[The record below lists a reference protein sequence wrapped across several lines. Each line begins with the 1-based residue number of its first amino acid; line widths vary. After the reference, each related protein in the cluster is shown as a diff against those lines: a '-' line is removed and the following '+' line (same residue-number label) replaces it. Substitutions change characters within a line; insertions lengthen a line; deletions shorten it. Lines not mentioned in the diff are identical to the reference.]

1 MSFIHNNETAHLL
14 TRITNKG
21 RQKIAQGD
29 FNIVYFQVG
38 DSEFDYN
45 FSSLDGTSLTS
56 PAQKIFTP
64 LDKDA
69 TVKYPYKLSESTV
82 TGTTFGN
89 PIQNSEVK
97 VISNYMGPA
106 GFVSAYTGASI
117 VCATSEIN
125 ITKLNGTTLLQVPT
139 GNTFSDA
146 EFITILFDRL
156 VGVDTTIS
164 GYSNSLV
171 FKIVSGTTGAT
182 YDTLT
187 LDRITPNM
195 SAFSGTITV
204 IGNKCDPF
212 LSSVTVDPLVC
223 TPIGP
228 DPEDQQDPWTLSIV
242 WGTKPAG
249 MDVPATIDESL
260 SGYTSNVFA
269 STKEFLGYN
278 TSSGQ
283 TVNSGTTITNTIGE
297 LIVVTPEEQHSLG
310 IVYYDEINSD
320 YEPEKYFKYEDYI
333 GHTET
338 ADIEYFEVYIPFML
352 YHRNT
357 GTTIGARFF
366 MDTVDHYINSTASD
380 TKQNKFKY
388 RYLKDEFG
396 NNVGRVLVHNKT
408 IIFDDQEIVAALEYK
423 SNRRHT
429 LPAPKVNL
437 VPGNMKC
444 GTNLSLIDPLMDG
457 TTGQTMFLSYLFEI
471 TGQTGM
477 TGMHCNYYSKLV
489 GTTTTGDASIQ
500 FGPNEFRY
508 MSSGLTDYTEGF
520 IANKFSILA
529 QMVDTGDQP
538 TTDGWKIIDFTS
550 EIPGHTVGTFIDPVN
565 IRNTMYILDSQ
576 QYDDAI
582 RYDLEDYLGIFP
594 DEPSTLPEF
603 GDKQPFPGSVKLV
616 RSTDIQVMKF
626 MINLPSGEFEST
638 QNPSWTSGK
647 IKRVT
652 EVALLDS
659 NKDVLVISK
668 AGKPIVRSGTQVLEV
683 KLDF

>member
-1 MSFIHNNETAHLL
+1 
-14 TRITNKG
+14 
-21 RQKIAQGD
+21 
-29 FNIVYFQVG
+29 
-38 DSEFDYN
+38 
-45 FSSLDGTSLTS
+45 
-56 PAQKIFTP
+56 
-64 LDKDA
+64 
-69 TVKYPYKLSESTV
+69 
-82 TGTTFGN
+82 
-89 PIQNSEVK
+89 
-97 VISNYMGPA
+97 
-106 GFVSAYTGASI
+106 
-117 VCATSEIN
+117 
-125 ITKLNGTTLLQVPT
+125 
-139 GNTFSDA
+139 
-146 EFITILFDRL
+146 
-156 VGVDTTIS
+156 
-164 GYSNSLV
+164 
-171 FKIVSGTTGAT
+171 
-182 YDTLT
+182 
-187 LDRITPNM
+187 
-195 SAFSGTITV
+195 
-204 IGNKCDPF
+204 
-212 LSSVTVDPLVC
+212 VC

-228 DPEDQQDPWTLSIV
+228 DPEDQQDPWALSIV

-249 MDVPATIDESL
+249 MDVPAVIDESL
-260 SGYTSNVFA
+260 SGYTSNIFS

-283 TVNSGTTITNTIGE
+283 TVNSGTTITNTLGE
-297 LIVVTPEEQHSLG
+297 LIIVTPEEQHSLG

-366 MDTVDHYINSTASD
+366 MDTVDHYINSSASD

-457 TTGQTMFLSYLFEI
+457 TTGQTLFLSYLFEI
-471 TGQTGM
+471 TGHTAM

-489 GTTTTGDASIQ
+489 GTTTSGDASIQ
-500 FGPNEFRY
+500 FGPDEFVFMKSTFSEY
-508 MSSGLTDYTEGF
+508 TDGYV
-520 IANKFSILA
+520 ANKFSILA
-529 QMVDTGDQP
+529 QLVDTGDQP

-550 EIPGHTVGTFIDPVN
+550 EIPGHTVGTYIDPVN
-565 IRNTMYILDSQ
+565 LRNTMYILDSQ

-582 RYDLEDYLGIFP
+582 RYDLEDYLGSFP

-626 MINLPSGEFEST
+626 MINLPSGEFDTT
-638 QNPSWTSGK
+638 QNPTWSIGK
-647 IKRVT
+647 TKRVT
-652 EVALLDS
+652 EVALWDS

-668 AGKPIVRSGTQVLEV
+668 AGKPIVRSGTQVLTV